1 MTRLLDGING
11 PAALR
16 LLKPEQL
23 PQLAQE
29 IREEMIDTISRTGGH
44 LASSLGVVELTIAL
58 HYAFNTPDDKIVWDV
73 GHQAYA
79 HKIITGRREQ
89 FRTLRQYGGAS
100 GFPRREESVYDT
112 FNVGHSSTSI
122 SAALGIAQSRCI
134 KGEHHKVVAVIGD
147 GSLMAG
153 IALEGLNHAG
163 HLKKDIIV
171 ILNDNEMS
179 ISPNVGGLSAYLSRI
194 ITGQFYNRFKNEF
207 NAFIETIPGIGKSML
222 KVLRQSEE
230 FLKGLF
236 TPGILFEELGFRYIG
251 PISGHR
257 FDHLLENMVN
267 LRRLQ
272 GPILLHVLTSKGKG
286 YKPAEQDPITFHGTG
301 PFDVPTG
308 RALKTEVAA
317 PSYTR
322 VFASTLLKL
331 ARDDKRIVA
340 ITAGMP
346 GGTGLDAFSREFPER
361 FFDVGIAEQ
370 HAITFAAGMATE
382 GLHPVTAIYSTFL
395 QRGYDQLVLD
405 VCYQKLPVV
414 FVLDRAGIVGEDGA
428 THNGLFD
435 LSFLRTIPHL
445 VIMAPKDE
453 NELQHM
459 LRTALSY
466 ECPVAIRYPRGSG
479 YGVTLDD
486 ELRILEPGK
495 AEIMRQ
501 GRDVAILAIGVT
513 VYPALEAAERLKE
526 EGIDACVVNC
536 RFIKPLDKHMVC
548 DVAKAHKKIIT
559 VEENVIAGGFGSAV
573 LEALSEGG
581 IADVSVRRLGVND
594 VFVEHGSQEII
605 RKKYGLDAEGIAV
618 AVREMVGD
626 RQKVVAG
633 RV

>member
-1 MTRLLDGING
+1 MDRLLDRIND

-16 LLKPEQL
+16 RLKAGQL
-23 PQLAQE
+23 PRLAEE
-29 IREEMIDTISRTGGH
+29 IREEIIGTIAKTGGH

-58 HYAFNTPDDKIVWDV
+58 HYVFNTPEDKIVWDV

-89 FRTLRQYGGAS
+89 FHSLRQYGGAS

-122 SAALGIAQSRCI
+122 SAALGMAQSRCLRD
-134 KGEHHKVVAVIGD
+134 ERHKVIAVIGD

-179 ISPNVGGLSAYLSRI
+179 ISPNVGGLAAYLTRI
-194 ITGQFYNRFKNEF
+194 ITGQFYNRFKNDF

-222 KVLRQSEE
+222 RVLRQSEE

-236 TPGILFEELGFRYIG
+236 TPGILFEELGFRYVG

-257 FDHLLENMVN
+257 FDHLLENLSN
-267 LRRLQ
+267 LRKLQ
-272 GPILLHVLTSKGKG
+272 GPILFHVLTSKGKG
-286 YKPAEQDPITFHGTG
+286 YRPAESDPITFHGTG
-301 PFDVPTG
+301 PFDIVSGSQLGTDTAG
-308 RALKTEVAA
+308 
-317 PSYTR
+317 PSYTK
-322 VFASTLLKL
+322 VFAATLLKL

-346 GGTGLDAFSREFPER
+346 SGTGLDEFSRAFPER

-370 HAITFAAGMATE
+370 HAITFAAGMAT
-382 GLHPVTAIYSTFL
+382 GGMHPVTAIYSTFL
-395 QRGYDQLVLD
+395 QRGYDQILLD

-414 FVLDRAGIVGEDGA
+414 LVIDRAGIVGEDGA

-435 LSFLRTIPHL
+435 LSFLRCIPHL

-459 LRTALSY
+459 LKTALHY
-466 ECPVAIRYPRGSG
+466 QCPVAIRYPRGG
-479 YGVTLDD
+479 GLGVKLD
-486 ELRILEPGK
+486 EEIRIIEKGK
-495 AEIMRQ
+495 AEVMRE
-501 GRDVAILAIGVT
+501 GRDLALLAIGAAVH
-513 VYPALEAAERLKE
+513 PAMAAADRLAQ

-536 RFIKPLDKHMVC
+536 RFVKPLDTDTVC
-548 DVAKAHKKIIT
+548 ALARTHKKIIT
-559 VEENVIAGGFGSAV
+559 IEENVLAGGFGSAV
-573 LEALSEGG
+573 LEALGERA
-581 IADVSVRRLGVND
+581 INDVTIRRLGIND
-594 VFVEHGSQEII
+594 IFVEHGSQEVI
-605 RKKYGLDAEGIAV
+605 RAKYRLDAGSIA
-618 AVREMVGD
+618 AMAREMVCGGPGIF
-626 RQKVVAG
+626 AG
-633 RV
+633 QG